1 MDLNLKG
8 RTALVTG
15 ASKGIG
21 FHTALRFAQEGC
33 HVHLSREPVPILRMR
48 RSSFS
53 LITSKQREKRVGKIN
68 L

>member
-48 RSSFS
+48 R
-53 LITSKQREKRVGKIN
+53 LE
-68 L
+68 